1 MDEFLSRVVHNLAD
15 RVGGPMSFRLICQP
29 LMATAFAVRAGLR
42 DARVG
47 RPPYLWSAI
56 ADASER
62 HNLVRDGW
70 RDVARLFVL
79 AVALDALYQYR
90 ELHWFYPGEAL
101 TVAAALAIVP
111 YALLRGPV
119 TRIAR
124 RRPR

>member
-1 MDEFLSRVVHNLAD
+1 
-15 RVGGPMSFRLICQP
+15 MSFRLICQP
-29 LMATAFAVRAGLR
+29 LIAMAFAVRAGLR

-56 ADASER
+56 ADAGER
-62 HNLVRDGW
+62 HNLVHDGW
-70 RDVARLFVL
+70 RDVARIFIL
-79 AVALDALYQYR
+79 AVALDAVYQYR

-119 TRIAR
+119 NRIAR
-124 RRPR
+124 RLR